1 MMKLTIP
8 AIDDNELNAVKE
20 VLDSGYLTMG
30 PKTEAFERAVAEYT
44 GAKYAIATTSAT
56 TALHL
61 SLVAL
66 DIGKGD
72 EVIVPSFT
80 FPATVNV
87 IIQQEATPV
96 LADIDLET
104 FNISAESLKEK
115 VTSKTKAIMPV
126 HLFGLSAD
134 MDPVMGIASENKLMI
149 IEDAACA
156 LGSLY
161 KGKHCGAIGTI
172 GCFSFHPRKII
183 TTGEGGM
190 VITNNPEIAERA
202 RRLKQHGG
210 MRTNNRFSFIEPGF
224 NYRMSDINAAIGI
237 SQMKKIDWIIE
248 KRREMA
254 RRLTEGLSDIKEIIL
269 PSEPSWAYH
278 TYQTYAIILND
289 RLDRDLFIQRLQHQG
304 IEAVIG
310 TYALHMERYI
320 QGMFGYTDDDLPN
333 SKKAFRQ
340 SVAIPLYPQMKGE
353 EADRL
358 VRIVKETVAGLQ

>member
-1 MMKLTIP
+1 MKLTIP

-20 VLDSGYLTMG
+20 VLESGYLTMG

-44 GAKYAIATTSAT
+44 GAEYAIATTSAT

-66 DIGKGD
+66 DIGRGD
-72 EVIVPSFT
+72 EVIVPSLT

-87 IIQQEATPV
+87 IIQQGAIPV
-96 LADIDLET
+96 LADVDLET
-104 FNISAESLKEK
+104 FNVSAESLKEK

-126 HLFGLSAD
+126 HLFGHSAD
-134 MDPVMGIASENKLMI
+134 MDPVMEIASRKGLFVV
-149 IEDAACA
+149 EDAACA

-161 KGKHCGAIGTI
+161 KGKHCGTIGTA

-202 RRLKQHGG
+202 KRLKQHGG
-210 MRTNNRFSFIEPGF
+210 IRANNRFTFFEPGF

-248 KRREMA
+248 KRRKMA
-254 RRLTEGLSDIKEIIL
+254 GRLTESLSDIKEILL
-269 PSEPSWAYH
+269 PSEPSWAHH

-289 RLDRDLFIQRLQHQG
+289 SIDRDLFIQRLQQQG
-304 IEAVIG
+304 IEAVMG
-310 TYALHMERYI
+310 TYALHMEKYI
-320 QGMFGYTDDDLPN
+320 QEMFGYTDDDLPN

-340 SVAIPLYPQMKGE
+340 SVAIPLYPQMKE
-353 EADRL
+353 DEADRL
-358 VRIVKETVAGLQ
+358 IHIVKETVASLR